1 MSKKEIKWGKL
12 NLKGID
18 EENLN
23 VFNTKHLTAI
33 ENGSNW
39 VNNKTK
45 EELDYINE
53 KKSKSHIGLK
63 EDEETKQKKSE
74 ALKGRKLT
82 KEHKKNLSLSKIGKK
97 QSDEHIEKKK
107 IIFKGKNNPM
117 YGKNHSTKSIKK
129 MIKNHPS
136 KNLIKCPHCNKEIGA
151 NNYSR
156 YHGDNCKLK

>member
-12 NLKGID
+12 DLKGID

-39 VNNKTK
+39 VNNKTE

-53 KKSKSHIGLK
+53 KKSKSHIGK
-63 EDEETKQKKSE
+63 KHTDETKEKLSDINKGKKIN
-74 ALKGRKLT
+74 KTTRK
-82 KEHKKNLSLSKIGKK
+82 KISLSKIGKK
-97 QSDEHIEKKK
+97 RSEEVVKKMK
-107 IIFKGKNNPM
+107 VIFSGEGNPM